1 MRRKYFLPI
10 VIMSFLGVT
19 ACQLFSSAG
28 ETPTAA
34 PATRTAVPV
43 SPMPSTG
50 LLEVEIQYTG
60 QWYRE
65 TFNYEA
71 DAPNIRHIV
80 LAMPL
85 DSDIT
90 LSSPGWVFSSLQFT
104 PSPEPFVLREEV
116 YEYKPLLKYLYDAP
130 GAHASIELEPGGYNI
145 AVAFIAAPLPPPGG
159 DVILYPG
166 VTGGGASNEFQEVEI
181 VAGKTLRITIE
192 LTDDNGWGYL
202 FGLASR

>member
-1 MRRKYFLPI
+1 MNRKYFLPI
-10 VIMSFLGVT
+10 VVVSFLGLA
-19 ACQLFSSAG
+19 ACQLFSFAG

-34 PATRTAVPV
+34 PATHTAVPV
-43 SPMPSTG
+43 SPTPSTG
-50 LLEVEIQYTG
+50 LLEVEILYTG

-80 LAMPL
+80 LVMPV
-85 DSDIT
+85 DNDIT

-104 PSPEPFVLREEV
+104 PSPQPFVLREEV

-130 GAHASIELEPGGYNI
+130 GAHTSIELEPGRYNV

-159 DVILYPG
+159 DEILYPG
-166 VTGGGASNEFQEVEI
+166 VTGGGASTEFQEVEI
-181 VAGKTLRITIE
+181 VAGGTLRLTIV
-192 LTDDNGWGYL
+192 LTDQNGWG
-202 FGLASR
+202 FRSRFALK